1 MDSLKKLFWVVVF
14 TFGVLAAMILA
25 IVGAACN
32 CVGTFGE
39 WIGSI
44 DEKFVDAMNDKLED
58 IFEPKESKGK

>member
-1 MDSLKKLFWVVVF
+1 MESLKKLFWAIVF

-25 IVGAACN
+25 IVCAVCN

-44 DEKFVDAMNDKLED
+44 DEKFVDAMGDKLEA
-58 IFEPKESKGK
+58 IFEPKKSN